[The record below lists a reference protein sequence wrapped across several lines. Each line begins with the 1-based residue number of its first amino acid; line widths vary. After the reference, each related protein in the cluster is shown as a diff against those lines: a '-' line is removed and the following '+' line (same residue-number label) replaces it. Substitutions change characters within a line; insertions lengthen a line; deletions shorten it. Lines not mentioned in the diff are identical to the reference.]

1 MLYLGAQVRY
11 FYFSQ
16 AVDMRKG
23 YYGMSGI
30 VRNEMKRDVL
40 SGDVFVFVN
49 KRYNKIKLL
58 QWDRDG
64 FALYEKHLEK
74 GTFERPENVNESN
87 DILLTHIQLQHILQG
102 VILQSVRQKK
112 RYERMS

>member
-1 MLYLGAQVRY
+1 MLYLGVHVRY

-16 AVDMRKG
+16 VVDMRKG
-23 YYGMSGI
+23 CYGLCGL

-40 SGDVFVFVN
+40 NGDVFVFVN
-49 KRYNKIKLL
+49 KRCNKIKLL

-74 GTFERPENVNESN
+74 GAFERPGKLDDTSDV
-87 DILLTHIQLQHILQG
+87 LLTHIQLQHILQG
-102 VILQSVRQKK
+102 VILQTVRHKK

>member
-1 MLYLGAQVRY
+1 MLYLGVHVRY

-16 AVDMRKG
+16 VVDMRKG
-23 YYGMSGI
+23 CYGLCGL

-40 SGDVFVFVN
+40 NGDVFVFVN
-49 KRYNKIKLL
+49 KRCNKIKLL

-74 GTFERPENVNESN
+74 GAFERPDKLDDTSDV
-87 DILLTHIQLQHILQG
+87 LLTHIQLQHILQG
-102 VILQSVRQKK
+102 VILQTVRHKK